1 MDDEPEV
8 IRQQM
13 EVTRTDLT
21 RKIEALENQV
31 VGTVQNT
38 TQAVSETVET
48 VKEAVQETVSAV
60 KDTVSDTV
68 GTVKETMA
76 DTVSSVKEA
85 LDLRG
90 YVEQYPWAS
99 FGAAVA
105 TGFVGGVM
113 IESGQRARRRI
124 GELHSHG
131 EIPTSQG
138 RRESNGRRYGPAE
151 EFSPAARTVSY
162 GAEPVRQDSWI
173 HQLAQRFAPEIDK
186 LKGLAI
192 GALGSLVRDVVSQAA
207 PATVRERL
215 TPVIEDVTRK
225 LGGEPVQGP
234 LLGPEGETT
243 AGKSSRE
250 REAFSEARST
260 RAATW

>member
-21 RKIEALENQV
+21 SKIEALENHV

-38 TQAVSETVET
+38 TQAVSDTVES
-48 VKEAVQETVSAV
+48 VKEAVQDTVSAV
-60 KDTVSDTV
+60 KETVGDTV

-85 LDLRG
+85 LDVRG

-99 FGAAVA
+99 FGVAVA

-113 IESGQRARRRI
+113 IENGQRARRRI

-131 EIPTSQG
+131 EVPTSQARPAG
-138 RRESNGRRYGPAE
+138 NGRQYRPAE
-151 EFSPAARTVSY
+151 EFTPAARTVSY
-162 GAEPVRQDSWI
+162 AAEPVRRESWI
-173 HQLAQRFAPEIDK
+173 QQLSQHFGPEIEK
-186 LKGLAI
+186 LKGLAL
-192 GALGSLVRDVVSQAA
+192 GALGALVRDVVSQTA
-207 PATVRERL
+207 PGTVGERL
-215 TPVIEDVTRK
+215 TPLIDDVTRK
-225 LGGEPVQGP
+225 LGGEPIRGP
-234 LLGPEGETT
+234 LLSTDGETT
-243 AGKSSRE
+243 AGKSSRD
-250 REAFSEARST
+250 REAPSEARP
-260 RAATW
+260 RAAQAW

>member
-13 EVTRTDLT
+13 ETTRTDLT

-60 KDTVSDTV
+60 KETVSDTV

-76 DTVSSVKEA
+76 DTVDSVKDA

-105 TGFVGGVM
+105 AGFVGGVM
-113 IESGQRARRRI
+113 IENSQRARRRI
-124 GELHSHG
+124 GELHSRG

-138 RRESNGRRYGPAE
+138 RREFNGRRYGPAE
-151 EFSPAARTVSY
+151 EFPPAARTVSY
-162 GAEPVRQDSWI
+162 AAESVPHDSWI
-173 HQLAQRFAPEIDK
+173 HQLGQRFAPEIDK

-207 PATVRERL
+207 PGSVRERL
-215 TPVIEDVTRK
+215 TPVIDDVTRK
-225 LGGEPVQGP
+225 LGGEPIQGS
-234 LLGPEGETT
+234 LVPEGENT

-250 REAFSEARST
+250 REAASEGRSP
-260 RAATW
+260 RAAAW

>member
-13 EVTRTDLT
+13 EATRTDLT
-21 RKIEALENQV
+21 KKIEALENQV

-38 TQAVSETVET
+38 TQAVSDTVET

-68 GTVKETMA
+68 GTVKETMV
-76 DTVSSVKEA
+76 DTVCTVKEA
-85 LDLRG
+85 LDVRG
-90 YVEQYPWAS
+90 YVDQYPWAS

-105 TGFVGGVM
+105 AGFVGGVM
-113 IESGQRARRRI
+113 IENGQRARRRI

-131 EIPTSQG
+131 EVPISQG
-138 RRESNGRRYGPAE
+138 RRDVNGHQYRPAE
-151 EFSPAARTVSY
+151 EFTPAARTASY
-162 GAEPVRQDSWI
+162 AAEPVRHESWL
-173 HQLAQRFAPEIDK
+173 HQLTKQFAPEIER
-186 LKGLAI
+186 LKGLAV

-207 PATVRERL
+207 PGPVGERL
-215 TPVIEDVTRK
+215 TPVIEDMTRK
-225 LGGEPVQGP
+225 LGGEPIRGP
-234 LLGPEGETT
+234 LLATEGDAT

-250 REAFSEARST
+250 REAVNEGRST
-260 RAATW
+260 QTSAR

>member
-13 EVTRTDLT
+13 EATRTGLT
-21 RKIEALENQV
+21 QKIEALETQV

-48 VKEAVQETVSAV
+48 VKDAVQETVSAV
-60 KDTVSDTV
+60 KETVSDTV

-76 DTVSSVKEA
+76 DTVDSVKEA

-99 FGAAVA
+99 FGTAVA
-105 TGFVGGVM
+105 AGFVGGLM
-113 IESGQRARRRI
+113 IESSQRARRRI
-124 GELHSHG
+124 GALHSHG

-138 RRESNGRRYGPAE
+138 RRDFNGRRYGPAE
-151 EFSPAARTVSY
+151 EFPPAARTVSY
-162 GAEPVRQDSWI
+162 AAEPVPHDSWI
-173 HQLAQRFAPEIDK
+173 YQLSQRFAPEIDK

-207 PATVRERL
+207 PGPVHERL
-215 TPVIEDVTRK
+215 TPLIDDVTRK
-225 LGGEPVQGP
+225 LGGEPIQGS
-234 LLGPEGETT
+234 LCTEGENA

-250 REAFSEARST
+250 REAASETRP
-260 RAATW
+260 RAAQAW

>member
-13 EVTRTDLT
+13 EATRTDLT
-21 RKIEALENQV
+21 KKIEALENQV

-38 TQAVSETVET
+38 TQAVSDTVET

-68 GTVKETMA
+68 GTVK
-76 DTVSSVKEA
+76 DTVAETVCSVKEA
-85 LDLRG
+85 MDVRG

-105 TGFVGGVM
+105 AGFVGGLM

-138 RRESNGRRYGPAE
+138 RREFNGRRYGPAE
-151 EFSPAARTVSY
+151 EFPPAARTVSY
-162 GAEPVRQDSWI
+162 ASEPARQDSWI
-173 HQLAQRFAPEIDK
+173 HELSQRFAPEIDK

-207 PATVRERL
+207 PGSVRERL
-215 TPVIEDVTRK
+215 TPVIDDVTRK
-225 LGGEPVQGP
+225 LGGEPIQGP
-234 LLGPEGETT
+234 LCPEGEDT

-250 REAFSEARST
+250 REAVSEGRSP
-260 RAATW
+260 RAAAW